1 MRPYCFK
8 VLDNTESILFG
19 LFIVWPHFC
28 SAKTASHLTG
38 FDLRRKKEI
47 AECSFCR
54 EAEAE
59 RCKLLLTRR
68 KDALSGVSALVNRYY
83 KYIEYYS
90 IYIRDCKYSI
100 FTNIYLK
107 SRPESC

>member
-1 MRPYCFK
+1 MRPYFFK
-8 VLDNTESILFG
+8 VLDNTESILCG

-28 SAKTASHLTG
+28 SVKTAAHLTV
-38 FDLRRKKEI
+38 KEI

-68 KDALSGVSALVNRYY
+68 KDTLSGVSALVNRY
-83 KYIEYYS
+83 
-90 IYIRDCKYSI
+90 
-100 FTNIYLK
+100 
-107 SRPESC
+107 

>member
-1 MRPYCFK
+1 MCRSPIIQIK
-8 VLDNTESILFG
+8 AQRS
-19 LFIVWPHFC
+19 
-28 SAKTASHLTG
+28 G

-54 EAEAE
+54 KAEVE

>member
-1 MRPYCFK
+1 MREIFCFFE
-8 VLDNTESILFG
+8 TQAGCRPSI
-19 LFIVWPHFC
+19 IQIKAQR
-28 SAKTASHLTG
+28 SG

-68 KDALSGVSALVNRYY
+68 KDALSGVSALVNRGYRCVIQ
-83 KYIEYYS
+83 K
-90 IYIRDCKYSI
+90 R
-100 FTNIYLK
+100 
-107 SRPESC
+107 